1 MFPIVTSVYHSLGL
15 ATLLESALIALYL
28 RFLDAL
34 LYILDLFCRNID
46 REYFTPTNFIT
57 RGVLITRNI
66 LESKV
71 LVITLSI

>member
-15 ATLLESALIALYL
+15 ATLLESVLIALYL

-46 REYFTPTNFIT
+46 RDYFHSN
-57 RGVLITRNI
+57 
-66 LESKV
+66 
-71 LVITLSI
+71 